1 MRDCFRGFAFRPGL
15 ALAVALALGAPG
27 AGSAQPAAPNLGQE
41 LIVNGDAEADVGAP
55 SNNQIVKPTGWRTTG
70 EFTVVQYGAS
80 GGFPDAKSPGPP
92 NKGRNFFSGG
102 NVALSTATQTI
113 HLLPYT
119 AAIAAGGVKYRF
131 SGWLGGF
138 ENQADFATANVTF
151 RDATGAPL
159 PGAATLGPVTPAERK
174 TQTGSLYREATGVVP
189 ARARSAEVS
198 IVITRREGTYNDG
211 EVDNLSLK
219 LK

>member
-1 MRDCFRGFAFRPGL
+1 MFSSLRKARFAPGL
-15 ALAVALALGAPG
+15 ALAALAFALPATGG
-27 AGSAQPAAPNLGQE
+27 AQPAAPSPGQE

-55 SNNQIVKPTGWRTTG
+55 SNNQIVKPSGWKTTG

-102 NVALSTATQTI
+102 NVALSTATQVV
-113 HLLPYT
+113 HLLPYAT
-119 AAIAAGGVKYRF
+119 AIAAGGVKYHF

-138 ENQADFATANVTF
+138 ENQADFATATVTF

-159 PGAATLGPVTPAERK
+159 PGAATLGPVSPADRK
-174 TQTGSLYREATGVVP
+174 DQTGSFYREASGPVP
-189 ARARSAEVS
+189 TRARSAEVS